1 MAHSTPSKSHHASR
15 SRLSIFA
22 DLGPN
27 LKFEARLILAW
38 LWAPLKRRLESMLRF
53 GLRSNITTTI
63 MDRSP
68 GQTSRGTLLG
78 RRSQDGLK
86 PAASLAPVPIY
97 AARRGPKR
105 FLAARHGG
113 E

>member
-1 MAHSTPSKSHHASR
+1 
-15 SRLSIFA
+15 
-22 DLGPN
+22 
-27 LKFEARLILAW
+27 
-38 LWAPLKRRLESMLRF
+38 MLRF

-68 GQTSRGTLLG
+68 GQTSGGTFLG

-86 PAASLAPVPIY
+86 PASSFAPAPIY

-105 FLAARHGG
+105 FLAARRGG